1 MRTTNE
7 GKYPIHI
14 FWTISHFLLV
24 HSNLNWFGFETR
36 VRRIVYEL
44 LDQPMLKVKSMIDQQ
59 EKIDQTLDFN
69 KRRIDEHDFL
79 LYKFQKR
86 TDMESEYEHRITK
99 MEQDVN

>member
-1 MRTTNE
+1 
-7 GKYPIHI
+7 
-14 FWTISHFLLV
+14 
-24 HSNLNWFGFETR
+24 
-36 VRRIVYEL
+36 
-44 LDQPMLKVKSMIDQQ
+44 MLKVKSMIDQQ
-59 EKIDQTLDFN
+59 EQIDQTLDFN